1 MGAWRRGTDRRFLM
15 SGMKNCKHKKYATS
29 IGARK
34 GAEQAGGKGLY
45 REVEKCDH
53 CGKWR
58 VREGIV

>member
-1 MGAWRRGTDRRFLM
+1 M